1 MAIYS
6 KEEFNAVKGYTQ
18 KVRVVIQ
25 TCNDA
30 EYYAV
35 LDMFE
40 PPRIENPK
48 FEKPVKYFHKDIRIV
63 VGTFAGIDAA
73 IVETD
78 QGTECKEGLQAAVEV
93 FKSAKFLLGLGI
105 CYGIKDNSVGE
116 DLKFADV
123 LVSEKIGISKR
134 PKLAPN
140 GLNPRESFKE
150 VEKVM
155 KNIFCV
161 RPMVDYTGIVV
172 SDEPKQRTAKVYV
185 GRLLSTSILINDC
198 DRLGKIKEPWREYL
212 GGEMEGWVQLEIP
225 EVASIIIKGITDFAD
240 GKKNDKWQ
248 LTAAKAA
255 VNYAHFRLKD
265 AGLIDFNQL

>member
-6 KEEFNAVKGYTQ
+6 QEEFNAVKGYTQ
-18 KVRVVIQ
+18 KVRIVIQ

-30 EYYAV
+30 EYYAI

-78 QGTECKEGLQAAVEV
+78 QGTECKEGLQAAVVV

-105 CYGIKDNSVGE
+105 CYGIKDNYVGE

-123 LVSEKIGISKR
+123 LISEEIGISKR

-140 GLNPRESFKE
+140 GLNPRKSFEE

-161 RPMVDYTGIVV
+161 RPVVDYTGIVV
-172 SDEPKQRTAKVYV
+172 SDEPKQRTAKVYA
-185 GRLLSTSILINDC
+185 GRLLSDSILMNDGNK
-198 DRLGKIKEPWREYL
+198 LGPIKESWRGYL

-225 EVASIIIKGITDFAD
+225 QVVSIVIKGIADFA
-240 GKKNDKWQ
+240 GSKNDKWQ
-248 LTAAKAA
+248 LTAAKSA
-255 VNYAHFRLKD
+255 VNYAHLRLKD